1 MHIASSIYINKSE
14 KKVYEAVK
22 NIEEYV
28 RFMLNVENV
37 KIIGLKKNCR
47 VSEWKVNV
55 YETAISWQQ
64 QEHFNDKECQIKFKC
79 LKGDLAHFEGFWQV
93 EHKDGRSKLNF
104 YLRLNWGGALALRY
118 NNEFINRKLLVV
130 VKAMLWAFKKK
141 LDYGTEIVKGGAMV
155 SELINYKNRDGRNIV
170 GYFDH
175 LRTLSKD
182 APFIVLCPGYG
193 ETKRDTL
200 STSYYLVKNGFNCI
214 RYDATD
220 HVGESDGEIVNTT
233 LTKLKRDL
241 LSTIDYLEKT
251 FEIHTVGVVATSLAK
266 RMAMKAA
273 TEDKRISFLCGMVGV
288 VNLQDTLSS
297 IYKEDMVGAFL
308 KGEKWG
314 PTDILGHKVIFE
326 NFLESAVRDNFHNL
340 ESTFKDVSTLD
351 IPIVFL
357 VAEKD
362 VWVRAE
368 EVRLV
373 FEKTKGAIKEFH
385 IIPEVMHQLQ
395 ENPKVAQIVLK
406 QIVLSCAK
414 YLMRREISIHEVI
427 EPNLREIAVQNRIE
441 KERLKLREV
450 FTLSLE
456 KDFWAEYLSSF
467 SMIFKVPAYREYLT
481 LLFELLGG
489 LKDGDYLLDAGCGVG
504 YFGGWMINEII
515 KSNDAS
521 QDQFKLYSRC
531 RYYGIDFVRSA
542 LDIAHGKHVDMKKK
556 FLEKKGIKNSE
567 ELDIF
572 LPCEYIEHDLN
583 FDLPFKDRYFNK
595 ICCSLVLSYVAE
607 PVLAIKELLRTLKHD
622 GKIVISSLKPFADLS
637 EVYRNF
643 ISIAKSEQEILEA
656 RRLLSEIGRI
666 RQKEGMGH
674 YRFFSEREI
683 KFILLASGGI
693 KVRVFKS
700 LGNQVNVAI
709 AIKE

>member
-1 MHIASSIYINKSE
+1 MYIESSIYINKKRGE
-14 KKVYEAVK
+14 VYEAVK
-22 NIEEYV
+22 NIEDYF

-37 KIIGLKKNCR
+37 KIIGIKRNCR
-47 VSEWKVNV
+47 LSEWKINV
-55 YETAISWQQ
+55 YETPISWQQ
-64 QEHFNDKECQIKFKC
+64 QEYLNDKDYQIKFKC
-79 LKGDLAHFEGFWQV
+79 LKGDLAHFEGSWQV
-93 EHKDGRSKLNF
+93 QQEDSRSKLNF
-104 YLRLNWGGALALRY
+104 YLRLNWGGTLALRY
-118 NNEFINRKLLVV
+118 NNEFINRKLLIVI
-130 VKAMLWAFKKK
+130 KAMLWAFKKK
-141 LDYGTEIVKGGAMV
+141 LDYGTEIVKGDAIV
-155 SELINYKNRDGRNIV
+155 SELIHYKNRDGKNIV

-175 LRTLSKD
+175 LRNWSKD
-182 APFIVLCPGYG
+182 GPLVILCPGYG

-220 HVGESDGEIVNTT
+220 HVGESDGEIANTT
-233 LTKLKRDL
+233 LTKLKKNL
-241 LSTIDYLEKT
+241 VSTLDYLEKA
-251 FEIHTVGVVATSLAK
+251 FAVNKVGVVATSLAK
-266 RMAMKAA
+266 RMAIKAA
-273 TEDKRISFLCGMVGV
+273 AEDKRIAFLCGMVGV
-288 VNLQDTLSS
+288 VNLQDTLKS

-314 PTDILGHKVIFE
+314 PTDMLGHKVIFE
-326 NFLESAVRDNFHNL
+326 NFLGSAVKDDFHSL

-373 FEKTKGAIKEFH
+373 FEKTKGKIKEFH

-395 ENPKVAQIVLK
+395 ENPKIAQLVLK
-406 QIVLSCAK
+406 QIVVSCTK
-414 YLMRREISIHEVI
+414 YLMNKELGMNEVI

-467 SMIFKVPAYREYLT
+467 SMIYKVPDYREYLT
-481 LLFELLGG
+481 LLFELSGG
-489 LKDGDYLLDAGCGVG
+489 LKDGDFILDAGCGVG
-504 YFGGWMINEII
+504 YFGGWLINEII
-515 KSNDAS
+515 KSNNS
-521 QDQFKLYSRC
+521 DQNQSKLYSRC
-531 RYYGIDFVRSA
+531 RYYGVDFVRSA
-542 LDIAHGKHVDMKKK
+542 LDIANSKHLDMKKR
-556 FLEKKGIKNSE
+556 FLEKKGLNNGKPDN
-567 ELDIF
+567 F
-572 LPCEYIEHDLN
+572 FPCEYIEHDLN

-607 PVLAIKELLRTLKHD
+607 PILATRELFRTLKHG
-622 GKIVISSLKPFADLS
+622 GKIVVSSLKPFADLS

-643 ISIAKSEQEILEA
+643 ISIAKSEQEISEA

-683 KFILLASGGI
+683 KFILLAAGGK
-693 KVRVFKS
+693 KVKVFKS
-700 LGNQVNVAI
+700 LGNQVNVAV
-709 AIKE
+709 ASKE